1 MSNLVTTYTR
11 LADLRGYSRLNP
23 LVFNIREEGNIFK
36 LVYSE
41 YEPRKSELPVN
52 VLWLEHNTGILRRRS
67 SFEPKDGFNFEWVV
81 VPPESAFYEEQYYDI
96 QPDEIRDLG
105 FGSHSI
111 VGNATVSEEGL
122 VRLLDY
128 NPNAVVVPDSDP
140 RLDNPREPL
149 DHSHA
154 DFPRTLVKITPQF
167 AGVLDEAKHPLPGS
181 VLFIT
186 EQLSSD
192 TFGCEWRL
200 PKFEEIEWTQ
210 PKLVSLNIELSPGA
224 IASDNSKFSL
234 VCSATWTDRTDENA
248 FVDWSI
254 EDNEHGITLSRSG
267 TISCP
272 NLSEDVTVRVFA
284 KKQDPFY
291 KHFVEDTYELRISDL
306 YDQPTGV
313 VIEGADSMYEDTV
326 EHYSYFVLYE
336 SGARKVASPKT
347 VTSSIG
353 EISAGT
359 FEPGLVD
366 DDKTAILSAIVK
378 EDGLTL
384 SAEKN
389 IAVIKN
395 SLEEL
400 KFMHSGSVVSSLDVD
415 EGSSLQLPSYQV
427 TFKNGQTRVIGF
439 ADTAGLQLSSD
450 EHVDDFTLSSI
461 KFGTVVST
469 EQLRL
474 SNAVTMRGDTVN
486 ATLDIT
492 IEDVFPFVEEL
503 RISGKETVGPDIM
516 TLSPHYTRGGVQ
528 ASPSVKFKLTAVV
541 DSTESDLVIAF
552 AGMDYTVTWALDN
565 PTNVLKL
572 SSSSTSDASELN
584 LQIDENNSASLT
596 QDLDL
601 NVTATVYIRE
611 LDKTFQVTKPL
622 TVKAFDLD
630 DFVGPVFLD
639 EVNGQLTSEIKVNAN
654 NDGDAGFNINYW
666 PTVLVPADTAFPIT
680 ELPEGYV
687 SFASSTS
694 NYNQYRNFTLL
705 NFTCDT
711 HAIEV
716 KTMKI
721 GYNWRT
727 AVWVRGVTPGE
738 TFNLTVTD
746 PRINKSFTQQFTVN

>member
-1 MSNLVTTYTR
+1 MSNLVSTYIR
-11 LADLRGYSRLNP
+11 LADIRGYSKHNP

-36 LVYSE
+36 IVYSE
-41 YEPRKSELPVN
+41 YEPRRSELPVN
-52 VLWLEHNTGILRRRS
+52 VLWLEHGTRILRKRV
-67 SFEPKDGFNFEWVV
+67 SFDKSPGFNYSWLELSE
-81 VPPESAFYEEQYYDI
+81 ESAFDEPQYYYV
-96 QPDEIRDLG
+96 QPDDIRDLG

-111 VGNATVSEEGL
+111 VGNATVKEEGL

-128 NPNAVVVPDSDP
+128 NANAVVVPDVDP
-140 RLDNPREPL
+140 RLSDARHPTEH
-149 DHSHA
+149 DHP
-154 DFPRTLVKITPQF
+154 DFPRTMVKITPNI
-167 AGVLDEAKHPLPGS
+167 AGILDEAKHPTSGC
-181 VLFIT
+181 VLFIK
-186 EQLSSD
+186 EQIDGSS
-192 TFGCEWRL
+192 FSCEWRK
-200 PKFEEIEWTQ
+200 PDFDEIEWDQ
-210 PKLVSLNIELSPGA
+210 PMLMSLNIELAPGEV
-224 IASDNSKFSL
+224 ASDNSKFLL
-234 VCSATWTDRTDENA
+234 VCSATWTDRTESNA
-248 FVDWSI
+248 SVDWSL

-474 SNAVTMRGDTVN
+474 SNAVTIRGDTVN
-486 ATLDIT
+486 ATLDIA

-572 SSSSTSDASELN
+572 LSSSTSAASELI

-611 LDKTFQVTKPL
+611 LDETFQATKPL

-639 EVNGQLTSEIKVNAN
+639 QVNGQLTSEIKVNAN

-666 PTVLVPADTAFPIT
+666 ATMLVPADTAFPIT
-680 ELPEGYV
+680 EPPEGYV
-687 SFASSTS
+687 SFAPSTS

-727 AVWVRGVTPGE
+727 AVWVRGVTSGE